1 MCFLFGEDDNGKCG
15 RYWDNYIYIDYMGYI
30 GEDDNGK
37 CGRYWDNYIYIDY
50 MGYMTNPIDLCWFMK
65 LITHLAINWGCFF
78 FFVRRN
84 VYVNSKKM
92 DVTC

>member
-15 RYWDNYIYIDYMGYI
+15 RYWDNYIYILIIWDTLGKMIMAIVDAI
-30 GEDDNGK
+30 GIII
-37 CGRYWDNYIYIDY
+37 YIYIDY

-78 FFVRRN
+78 FFGE
-84 VYVNSKKM
+84 M
-92 DVTC
+92 CM